1 MYYTIETIPQENK
14 LHGTILVEIEFTLN
28 YTQTDEKWFTVFQ
41 IRIRQN
47 NIENCIIGRENE
59 FMNDLKDLQNFE
71 HWLKRRNKPIDV
83 TKAQNRLNKKHHPE
97 LKKLMDNICKKY
109 NLFYMVD

>member
-14 LHGTILVEIEFTLN
+14 LHGTVLVEIEFTLN
-28 YTQTDEKWFTVFQ
+28 YTQTYKKWFTVFQ

-47 NIENCIIGRENE
+47 NIENCITGRQNE

-71 HWLKRRNKPIDV
+71 HWLKRRNKPIDA
-83 TKAQNRLNKKHHPE
+83 TKAQDRHYNKHHPE